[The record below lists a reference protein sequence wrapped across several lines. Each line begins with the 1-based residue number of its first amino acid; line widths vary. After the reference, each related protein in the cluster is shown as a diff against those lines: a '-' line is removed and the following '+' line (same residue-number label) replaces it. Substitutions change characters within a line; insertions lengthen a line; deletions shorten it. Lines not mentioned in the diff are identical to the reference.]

1 MEFDDEMGYAVAGPS
16 SSRSN
21 SRPPRPRSQAPQET
35 VKQFWEQFNT
45 KYPGKVYTVLP
56 DNPYARTRAKHVP
69 SGRVQGHEAVK
80 SYEQARRECQKSV
93 DRIVKECERVNQK
106 YSDPHF
112 DIELDLKSGR
122 RHYLDGLDKPNTE
135 MRPRGVKRVTE
146 IFEDP
151 QFFVNGP
158 TASDVRQG
166 YDGDC
171 WLMAA
176 LCTMGNKEELIEK
189 ICVARN
195 EEVGIY
201 GFVFH
206 RDGEWQQCIVDD
218 KLYLRAADYDESV
231 EERPIWDDINRTDTE
246 EEYRRVWQTGSR
258 ALYFAQCVDENET
271 WLPLL
276 EKAFA
281 KAHGDYSAIEGG
293 FVGEAIEDLTGGVT
307 SEVLSSNILN
317 KDRFWTEEIMKV
329 NKEFLFGCGTGLFS
343 NWLDPKYRGPPRDR
357 KGISEG
363 HSYSIMEA
371 REIDGHRLLRLRN
384 PWGRKEWHGAWGDGS
399 KEWTPEW
406 MQTLGHKFGND
417 GFFWISYKDLLKKY
431 QHFDRTRLF
440 GPEWTITQQW
450 TTLNVPWSADYHST
464 KFMMEVT
471 TSGPVV
477 IVLSQLDTR
486 YFKGLAGEYSFVL
499 KFRLQKE
506 GERDYL
512 VRSHSS
518 HFMGRSVNAEIN
530 LDPGRYHVL
539 MKITAFR
546 HEDADSTEEI
556 VRQVASTRREKLVQV
571 GLSYDLAHA
580 KGLVGETEQEKREQE
595 RFKAAE
601 RRKLRD
607 DIKKKMQKDWIRNQK
622 RTARQERMEARRE
635 CGTPSG
641 SGSSYDHNHERD
653 SLPSQILAGNQVAES
668 PIDAGSMSSGNSDR
682 RVNGS
687 VPIIH
692 VNGGQ
697 GLHERHARRA
707 SSGWRRGADSPRPSL
722 DTRFATETL
731 DPSDLELLEGFE
743 FDSDLDMPPDEAD
756 VKNHPP
762 LIDHGEPRV
771 DPWNA
776 VCVIGLRVY
785 SKDPMLSLQVV
796 RPVPEDD
803 TEAPLDR
810 DDPAASATTSRRDT
824 YSWRDSWSSQLPI

>member
-1 MEFDDEMGYAVAGPS
+1 MEFDDEMGYAVAGPG

-21 SRPPRPRSQAPQET
+21 SRPPRPRCQAPQES

-45 KYPGKVYTVLP
+45 KHPGKVYTVLP

-69 SGRVQGHEAVK
+69 SGRIQGHEAVK
-80 SYEQARRECQKSV
+80 SYEQARQECQKSV

-146 IFEDP
+146 IFENP

-176 LCTMGNKEELIEK
+176 LCTMGNKEELIRK

-231 EERPIWDDINRTDTE
+231 EERPLWDDITRTDTE

-258 ALYFAQCVDENET
+258 ALYFAQCVDDNEI

-317 KDRFWTEEIMKV
+317 KDRFWTEELMKV

-406 MQTLGHKFGND
+406 MKTLGHKFGND
-417 GFFWISYKDLLKKY
+417 GFFWISYKDLLRKY

-440 GPEWTITQQW
+440 GLEWTITQQW

-464 KFMMEVT
+464 KFMMDVT
-471 TSGPVV
+471 RSGPVV

-499 KFRLQKE
+499 KFRLQKQ
-506 GERDYL
+506 GEQDYL

-546 HEDADSTEEI
+546 HEDVDSTEEI

-580 KGLVGETEQEKREQE
+580 KGLVGETDQEKQEQQ

-607 DIKKKMQKDWIRNQK
+607 EIKKKMQKDWIRNQK
-622 RTARQERMEARRE
+622 LNARQGRMEARHGS
-635 CGTPSG
+635 CTP
-641 SGSSYDHNHERD
+641 SGSSYDPNPERD
-653 SLPSQILAGNQVAES
+653 SVPGQILAEQPVEES
-668 PIDAGSMSSGNSDR
+668 PIDAASFSSESRDR

-697 GLHERHARRA
+697 GLHARHA

-722 DTRFATETL
+722 DVRFATEAL
-731 DPSDLELLEGFE
+731 DPADLELLEGFE

-756 VKNHPP
+756 VKNRPP
-762 LIDHGEPRV
+762 SMDHNVPPV

-776 VCVIGLRVY
+776 VCVVGLRVY
-785 SKDPMLSLQVV
+785 SKDPTLTLQVV

-810 DDPAASATTSRRDT
+810 DDPAASATTSQRDP